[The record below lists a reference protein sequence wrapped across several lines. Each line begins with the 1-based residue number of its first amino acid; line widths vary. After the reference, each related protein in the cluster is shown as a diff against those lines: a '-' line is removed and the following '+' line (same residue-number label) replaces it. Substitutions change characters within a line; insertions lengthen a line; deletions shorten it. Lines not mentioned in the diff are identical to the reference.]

1 MYKDISLGFWTDAL
15 GRKAL
20 TKEVVKMF
28 TDNGFPF
35 YATLRGGAQAFYNK
49 DKKMAYVIR
58 TVKDSETKEEVFEMQ
73 AFYEDVDAGSST
85 SIMPL
90 ANYAQQIKA
99 YNAKQAALR
108 KLEGRLVK
116 TPLR

>member
-73 AFYEDVDAGSST
+73 LILTCLENVRFGLTVMSFRQTEEREQLLF
-85 SIMPL
+85 P
-90 ANYAQQIKA
+90 
-99 YNAKQAALR
+99 AL
-108 KLEGRLVK
+108 LLQWQ
-116 TPLR
+116 

>member
-1 MYKDISLGFWTDAL
+1 
-15 GRKAL
+15 
-20 TKEVVKMF
+20 
-28 TDNGFPF
+28 
-35 YATLRGGAQAFYNK
+35 
-49 DKKMAYVIR
+49 
-58 TVKDSETKEEVFEMQ
+58 MQ